1 VKDMKKE
8 VIRYGLMSDGKMIAK
23 LKDIKS
29 LEIFA
34 KELGIKKYE
43 VIKILE

>member
-1 VKDMKKE
+1 MKKE
-8 VIRYGLMSDGKMIAK
+8 TIRYGLMSDGRMIAK
-23 LKDIKS
+23 LKDMKS

>member
-1 VKDMKKE
+1 MKKE
-8 VIRYGLMSDGKMIAK
+8 VIRYGLMNEGKIIAK
-23 LKDIKS
+23 LKDMKS

>member
-23 LKDIKS
+23 LKDMKS
-29 LEIFA
+29 LEIFV
-34 KELGIKKYE
+34 KELKLKHFE

>member
-1 VKDMKKE
+1 MKRE
-8 VIRYGLMSDGKMIAK
+8 VIRYGLMSEGKIIAK
-23 LKDIKS
+23 LKDLKS

-34 KELGIKKYE
+34 KEMGIKCYE

>member
-1 VKDMKKE
+1 MKKE
-8 VIRYGLMSDGKMIAK
+8 VIRYGLMSDGKIVAR
-23 LKDIKS
+23 LKDMKS

-34 KELGIKKYE
+34 KEMGIKKYE